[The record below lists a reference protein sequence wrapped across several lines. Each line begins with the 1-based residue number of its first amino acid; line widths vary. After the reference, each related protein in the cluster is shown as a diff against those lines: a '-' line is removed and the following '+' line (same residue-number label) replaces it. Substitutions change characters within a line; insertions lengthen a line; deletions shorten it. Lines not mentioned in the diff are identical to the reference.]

1 MTASKVT
8 MKLLID
14 SKSKKVKFAEAGKE
28 CIDFLFHILALP
40 IGSVIRLLT
49 TKGMVGCLGN
59 LYDSLQNLDNIFIQP
74 NQKKDT
80 LLKPKSAVC
89 DTSVPLLLIND
100 SPVQK
105 QFYRCLN
112 HYGYVTD
119 DPRSHCPNPS
129 GYGPNTIC
137 GCTMNTN
144 MCYVAPPVE
153 NVVASDKGLVKGVVT
168 YMVLDDLVVKPMST
182 ISSITLLNQFSIK
195 DVGVLKEKVVTLGMD
210 EALKLL
216 KTSLQSKSVLTSVFM
231 DNINE

>member
-14 SKSKKVKFAEAGKE
+14 SKSKKVMFAEAGKE

-59 LYDSLQNLDNIFIQP
+59 LYESLQNLDNIYIQP

-80 LLKPKSAVC
+80 LLKPKSAA
-89 DTSVPLLLIND
+89 SVPLLLINNF
-100 SPVQK
+100 PVQK
-105 QFYRCLN
+105 QFYRCPN
-112 HYGYVTD
+112 HSDYVTD
-119 DPRSHCPNPS
+119 DPRSHCPSSIAYNS
-129 GYGPNTIC
+129 ISRSSNG
-137 GCTMNTN
+137 
-144 MCYVAPPVE
+144 
-153 NVVASDKGLVKGVVT
+153 GLVKGVVT

-182 ISSITLLNQFSIK
+182 ISSITLLNLFSIK

-216 KTSLQSKSVLTSVFM
+216 KTSLQSKSVLTSVHRQH
-231 DNINE
+231 E

>member
-14 SKSKKVKFAEAGKE
+14 SKSKKVMFAEAGKE

-40 IGSVIRLLT
+40 IGSVSPP
-49 TKGMVGCLGN
+49 KEW
-59 LYDSLQNLDNIFIQP
+59 LYESLQNLDNIYIQP

-80 LLKPKSAVC
+80 LLKPKSAA
-89 DTSVPLLLIND
+89 SVPLLLINN

-105 QFYRCLN
+105 QFYRCPN
-112 HYGYVTD
+112 HSDYVTD
-119 DPRSHCPNPS
+119 DPRSHCPTSIAYNS
-129 GYGPNTIC
+129 ISRC

-144 MCYVAPPVE
+144 MTYVAPPVE
-153 NVVASDKGLVKGVVT
+153 NVVASNGGLVKGVVT
-168 YMVLDDLVVKPMST
+168 NYMVLDDLVVKPMST
-182 ISSITLLNQFSIK
+182 ISRITLLNKFSIK

>member
-1 MTASKVT
+1 MTGSKVT

-14 SKSKKVKFAEAGKE
+14 SKGKKVMFAEAGKE

-40 IGSVIRLLT
+40 ISSVINLLT

-59 LYDSLQNLDNIFIQP
+59 LYESLENLDKIYIQS

-80 LLKPKSAVC
+80 LLEPNLAAC
-89 DTSVPLLLIND
+89 DTSIPLLLID
-100 SPVQK
+100 YSPVEK
-105 QFYRCLN
+105 QFYKCHR
-112 HYGYVTD
+112 HSDYVTD
-119 DPRSHCPNPS
+119 DPQMRCP
-129 GYGPNTIC
+129 TKH
-137 GCTMNTN
+137 GCTMNSN
-144 MCYVAPPVE
+144 MTYVTHPVE
-153 NVVASDKGLVKGVVT
+153 NVAASNGGLVKGVVT

-195 DVGVLKEKVVTLGMD
+195 DVGVLKEKIVTLGMD

-216 KTSLQSKSVLTSVFM
+216 KASLQSKSVLTSVFM

>member
-14 SKSKKVKFAEAGKE
+14 SKSKKVMFAEAGKE

-59 LYDSLQNLDNIFIQP
+59 LYDSLQNLDNIYIQP

-105 QFYRCLN
+105 QFYRCPN
-112 HYGYVTD
+112 HY
-119 DPRSHCPNPS
+119 
-129 GYGPNTIC
+129 
-137 GCTMNTN
+137 
-144 MCYVAPPVE
+144 
-153 NVVASDKGLVKGVVT
+153 ASDKGLVKGVVT

>member
-1 MTASKVT
+1 M
-8 MKLLID
+8 
-14 SKSKKVKFAEAGKE
+14 FAEAGKE

-49 TKGMVGCLGN
+49 TEGMVGCLGN
-59 LYDSLQNLDNIFIQP
+59 LYDSLQNLDNIYIQP

-80 LLKPKSAVC
+80 LLKPKSAA
-89 DTSVPLLLIND
+89 SVPLLLINN

-112 HYGYVTD
+112 HYD
-119 DPRSHCPNPS
+119 DPRSHCPNS
-129 GYGPNTIC
+129 NGYTIC
-137 GCTMNTN
+137 DRTMNTI
-144 MCYVAPPVE
+144 MTYVAPPVE
-153 NVVASDKGLVKGVVT
+153 NVVASDQGLVKGVVT

-210 EALKLL
+210 EVYKLCVPTTIL
-216 KTSLQSKSVLTSVFM
+216 LHFLLQISETTSYIICLLFRL
-231 DNINE
+231 

>member
-1 MTASKVT
+1 
-8 MKLLID
+8 
-14 SKSKKVKFAEAGKE
+14 
-28 CIDFLFHILALP
+28 
-40 IGSVIRLLT
+40 
-49 TKGMVGCLGN
+49 MVGCLGN
-59 LYDSLQNLDNIFIQP
+59 LYDSLQNLDNKYIQP

-80 LLKPKSAVC
+80 LLKPKSAA
-89 DTSVPLLLIND
+89 SVPLLLINN
-100 SPVQK
+100 SLVEK
-105 QFYRCLN
+105 QFYKCPN
-112 HYGYVTD
+112 HSDYVTD
-119 DPRSHCPNPS
+119 DPLTHCPIS
-129 GYGPNTIC
+129 RT
-137 GCTMNTN
+137 
-144 MCYVAPPVE
+144 YVEPPVE